1 MSDRR
6 SRRREG
12 DGPQRAPRE
21 RFQAH
26 AFYTADGVEG
36 RGVLTDLSVTGA
48 RIKKA
53 TDRMATGTRI
63 KLLIAVRED
72 CFPMEIEA
80 EVVRDTA
87 SGFAIEFSDVDSR
100 LKNFLEFVV
109 TQSVERGEDD
119 EDDTEPEVPTVPD
132 LKP

>member
-12 DGPQRAPRE
+12 EGPQRATRE
-21 RFQAH
+21 RFLAH
-26 AFYTADGVEG
+26 AFYTADGIEG

-63 KLLIAVRED
+63 TLLIAVRED
-72 CFPMEIEA
+72 CFPMEIKA

-100 LKNFLEFVV
+100 LKKFLEFVL
-109 TQSVERGEDD
+109 TQAVDRGEDD
-119 EDDTEPEVPTVPD
+119 EDDTEPEIPPFPD
-132 LKP
+132 LE